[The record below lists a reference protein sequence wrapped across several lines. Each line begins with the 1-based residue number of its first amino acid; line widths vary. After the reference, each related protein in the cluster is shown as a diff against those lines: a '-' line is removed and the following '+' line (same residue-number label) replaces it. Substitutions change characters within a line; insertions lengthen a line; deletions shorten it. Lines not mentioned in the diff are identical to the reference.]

1 MIVFETE
8 RLIVRHYTE
17 DDKDNFFLINGD
29 EEIMRYIRKPKT
41 REECD
46 QFLDGILA
54 GYTGATEQGRWAAE
68 EKYTGKFV
76 GSFVII
82 PIPEQPE
89 KIQLGYALLKDHWG
103 KGYATELTKAGL
115 HFAFDQ
121 LGLEIIYGVTEVP
134 NVSSQKVLL
143 KSGFKEASTF
153 VENEKALLLF
163 SINKTDWVFT
173 GSK

>member
-8 RLIVRHYTE
+8 RLIVRHYTA
-17 DDKDNFFLINGD
+17 DDKNNFFLINGD
-29 EEIMRYIRKPKT
+29 EEIMRYIRNPKT
-41 REECD
+41 KEECD
-46 QFLDGILA
+46 QFLDEILA
-54 GYTGATEQGRWAAE
+54 GYNSDRGFGRWAAE
-68 EKYTGKFV
+68 DKLTGKFA

-121 LGLEIIYGVTEVP
+121 LDLDVIYGVTEIP
-134 NVSSQKVLL
+134 NISSQKVLL
-143 KSGFKEASTF
+143 KSGFKEANAF

-163 SINKTDWVFT
+163 SINKTEWSVT
-173 GSK
+173 RSK